1 MSVRDEGV
9 LEIKRGTTPT
19 ITIPIPTE
27 INLEEVAKAEF
38 SITQGGKTSVPI
50 ILKTLDDLIT
60 DLENNAYSV
69 TLTQED
75 TLRLIPTPV
84 SSSSTYNGLST
95 YAEISILMDSGMR
108 ATSEKQLV
116 TVLDVQK
123 EGIMRE

>member
-1 MSVRDEGV
+1 MSIRDEGI

-19 ITIPIPTE
+19 ITIPIPTDL
-27 INLEEVAKAEF
+27 NLEEVAKAEF

-50 ILKTLDDLIT
+50 ILKTLEDLVVDT
-60 DLENNAYSV
+60 ENNAYAV

-84 SSSSTYNGLST
+84 SSTSTYNNLTT
-95 YAEISILMDSGMR
+95 YAEISILMDSGVR
-108 ATSEKQLV
+108 AISTQQLV
-116 TVLDVQK
+116 TVLDIQK

>member
-1 MSVRDEGV
+1 MSVRDEGI

-19 ITIPIPTE
+19 ITIPIPSD

-50 ILKTLDDLIT
+50 ILKTLEDLVVDT
-60 DLENNAYSV
+60 ENNAYSV

-84 SSSSTYNGLST
+84 SSTSTYNNLTT
-95 YAEISILMDSGMR
+95 YAEISILMDSGIR
-108 ATSEKQLV
+108 AISTQQLV
-116 TVLDVQK
+116 TVLDIQK